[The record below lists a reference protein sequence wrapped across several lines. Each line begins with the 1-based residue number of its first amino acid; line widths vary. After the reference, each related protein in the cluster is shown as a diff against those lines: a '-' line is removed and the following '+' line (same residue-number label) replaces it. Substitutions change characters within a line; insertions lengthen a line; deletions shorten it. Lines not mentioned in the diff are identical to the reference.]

1 MSAALAL
8 PRIFGLIS
16 TEEYDP
22 SGSRSST
29 GSVRSA
35 LTRHNSC
42 APESQAVHQS
52 AQLKKFLS
60 AISSQ
65 SASSRPYSLRAS
77 DCSPAPLPA
86 TPPIAASATACEAHS
101 LMVTTR
107 TFGNAGRPSS
117 SAPAPANPNA
127 AAFSLVSGASHSN
140 PSIAISRHGPRNA
153 PAASS
158 SVLSVS
164 VMGLALSG
172 TVDILLLLA
181 LLVFVRPAW
190 V

>member
-29 GSVRSA
+29 GSVRPA

-65 SASSRPYSLRAS
+65 SASSRPYSLRAR

-86 TPPIAASATACEAHS
+86 TPPIAASATTCEAHS
-101 LMVTTR
+101 LTVTTR
-107 TFGNAGRPSS
+107 TFGNAGLPAS
-117 SAPAPANPNA
+117 SAPVPEYPNA
-127 AAFSLVSGASHSN
+127 AAFSGVSGASHSN
-140 PSIAISRHGPRNA
+140 PSMAISRPPATTPLSAIGRDHAGYLPEHHGATHTPNQDQLR
-153 PAASS
+153 
-158 SVLSVS
+158 
-164 VMGLALSG
+164 LSG
-172 TVDILLLLA
+172 IG
-181 LLVFVRPAW
+181 
-190 V
+190 